1 MTIPAVLDRAF
12 ARLSVAA
19 SDREAAAAHVRWALE
34 QAAADHAAF
43 TARSTKA
50 PEMRRLAQI
59 GGIASKAA
67 EGDAAAVSELRSMLG
82 DGREVDALLAEAFG
96 GALPWNTA
104 AASRFAAAR
113 AEDAAWTAGVLE
125 ASCRWATAPMPRR
138 RREGKFFAVL
148 ALGFAYVDITGDVPT
163 FSTDKDTAET
173 DGSGARVGRFAELVD
188 AADLAFGIPGG
199 DTGFDAAIPD
209 ALRVGSLEIAEYH
222 RAAVPRW
229 PPPFGTPMFRQ
240 RSRRF
245 RQNEPADRTTP

>member
-12 ARLSVAA
+12 ARLGVAA

-50 PEMRRLAQI
+50 PEMRRLTQI

-67 EGDAAAVSELRSMLG
+67 EGDAAAVSELRAMLG

-113 AEDAAWTAGVLE
+113 SEDAAWTAGVLE
-125 ASCRWATAPMPRR
+125 TSCRWATAPMPRR

-148 ALGFAYVDITGDVPT
+148 ALWFAFIDIAGEVPT
-163 FSTDKDTAET
+163 YSTDKDMADR
-173 DGSGARVGRFAELVD
+173 DGSGDRTGRFADFVNAVD
-188 AADLAFGIPGG
+188 VAFCIPGG
-199 DTGFDAAIPD
+199 EAGFNATIPD
-209 ALRVGSLEIAEYH
+209 VIRVGSFELAEYH
-222 RAAVPRW
+222 RAAAPQW
-229 PPPFGTPMFRQ
+229 PAPFGFPLFRQ
-240 RSRRF
+240 QSRRF
-245 RQNEPADRTTP
+245 RQKVPADRTTP

>member
-1 MTIPAVLDRAF
+1 MVPGVLDRAF
-12 ARLSVAA
+12 ARLGVSA

-34 QAAADHAAF
+34 QAAADHTAF

-67 EGDAAAVSELRSMLG
+67 EGDAAAVSELRAMLG

-96 GALPWNTA
+96 GDVPWNTA
-104 AASRFAAAR
+104 AASRFAASR
-113 AEDAAWTAGVLE
+113 PEDAEWTAGVLE
-125 ASCRWATAPMPRR
+125 ASCRRATAPMPRR

-148 ALGFAYVDITGDVPT
+148 ALGFAFIDIAGEMPT
-163 FSTDKDTAET
+163 YSTDKDTANR
-173 DGSGARVGRFAELVD
+173 DGSGDRIGSFADFVNAVD
-188 AADLAFGIPGG
+188 VAFCIPGG
-199 DTGFDAAIPD
+199 EAGFAATIPD
-209 ALRVGSLEIAEYH
+209 VIRVGSFELAEYY
-222 RAAVPRW
+222 RAAVPHW

-245 RQNEPADRTTP
+245 RQNEPADRATI